1 MQKCTFGNCNQ
12 KLTKLILCSWAFVFA
27 FASVFFF
34 VLAFVFVFVFA
45 FASVFF
51 FVFVLVFVILGPLS
65 SHHLLK
71 NVQSLYN
78 DDTTSR
84 SWPFQITFGHF
95 FENSQSNEDF
105 LNAKWQLSERRP
117 CLRMKSELSS
127 LFFYFWNHRGCSLSS
142 VHSELYGEVKVI
154 EYAGKS
160 HVQM

>member
-12 KLTKLILCSWAFVFA
+12 KLTKLILCSWAFVFV
-27 FASVFFF
+27 FASVF
-34 VLAFVFVFVFA
+34 VFALVFA
-45 FASVFF
+45 FVLVF
-51 FVFVLVFVILGPLS
+51 VFVILGPLS

-95 FENSQSNEDF
+95 FENSQSNKDF
-105 LNAKWQLSERRP
+105 HNATWQLSARRP